1 MAELTAS
8 QMMAI
13 LAIAEAFIPAL
24 TPAETAAATR
34 LLPPSTPPSSSP
46 ASINEFLTAECTST
60 PEFRTNL
67 TVLLSRLPPT
77 AVRSLGKFLDLLQ
90 LLPNAPLSFASTKLT

>member
-1 MAELTAS
+1 MTELTAS

-13 LAIAEAFIPAL
+13 LAIAETFIPAL
-24 TPAETAAATR
+24 TPAEAAAAKR
-34 LLPPSTPPSSSP
+34 LLPPSAPPSSSP
-46 ASINEFLTAECTST
+46 ASVDEFLTAECAST

-90 LLPNAPLSFASTKLT
+90 LLPPAPLSLLLPPRS